1 VLAKLV
7 PADQLQE
14 RAPDGRVVSAVKR
27 VLRVGEDRI
36 KVSGIDDLLVYRARC
51 CNPIRGE
58 KIVGYISRGKGVAVH
73 AANCPNVVNLQ
84 FDPER
89 RIDVEWEK
97 GTEEA
102 RYVVRLTMQVEDRRG
117 ILADVSAK
125 VADINTN
132 ITSVEATT
140 DQDQRG
146 RIDMTVEIS
155 DLKHLEKVMK
165 SLKSV
170 TGVIGVERTIAR

>member
-1 VLAKLV
+1 MS
-7 PADQLQE
+7 
-14 RAPDGRVVSAVKR
+14 GR
-27 VLRVGEDRI
+27 E
-36 KVSGIDDLLVYRARC
+36 
-51 CNPIRGE
+51 
-58 KIVGYISRGKGVAVH
+58 
-73 AANCPNVVNLQ
+73 
-84 FDPER
+84 
-89 RIDVEWEK
+89 

-140 DQDQRG
+140 DQDKGG

-155 DLKHLEKVMK
+155 DVKHLEKVMK
-165 SLKSV
+165 SLKTV
-170 TGVIGVERTIAR
+170 QGVIGVERTIAR

>member
-1 VLAKLV
+1 VLAKLA
-7 PADQLQE
+7 PADQLRE
-14 RAPDGRVVSAVKR
+14 KAPDNRVVSVVKR
-27 VLRVGEDRI
+27 VLGPGEDRI
-36 KVSGIDDLLVYRARC
+36 KVNGVDDLLVYRARC

-73 AANCPNVVNLQ
+73 SANCPNVVNLLY
-84 FDPER
+84 DPER
-89 RIDVEWEK
+89 RIGVEWEK
-97 GTEEA
+97 SDEQAA
-102 RYVVRLTMQVEDRRG
+102 RYTVRLTMQVEDRKG

-140 DQDQRG
+140 DEDRRG
-146 RIDMTVEIS
+146 QIKMTVQIS

-170 TGVIGVERTIAR
+170 EGVLGVERAAR

>member
-1 VLAKLV
+1 M
-7 PADQLQE
+7 
-14 RAPDGRVVSAVKR
+14 
-27 VLRVGEDRI
+27 
-36 KVSGIDDLLVYRARC
+36 
-51 CNPIRGE
+51 
-58 KIVGYISRGKGVAVH
+58 
-73 AANCPNVVNLQ
+73 

-140 DQDQRG
+140 DEDQRG
-146 RIDMTVEIS
+146 RIDMTVRDQRPEAPREGDEVAEVGRRRDRRGAGHCALRSPRIS
-155 DLKHLEKVMK
+155 LLQAK
-165 SLKSV
+165 
-170 TGVIGVERTIAR
+170 ARDTLR